1 MRSTT
6 VEGPLASIR
15 SAGRLTNSESHYDME
30 AANIRRLS
38 DRIAEDRHL
47 EWMCEDLLLT
57 HGRFEEGIRN
67 LIAYRLHGR
76 SFF

>member
-1 MRSTT
+1 MRSTA
-6 VEGPLASIR
+6 VEVSLANIR

-57 HGRFEEGIRN
+57 HGEVRRGN
-67 LIAYRLHGR
+67 P
-76 SFF
+76 